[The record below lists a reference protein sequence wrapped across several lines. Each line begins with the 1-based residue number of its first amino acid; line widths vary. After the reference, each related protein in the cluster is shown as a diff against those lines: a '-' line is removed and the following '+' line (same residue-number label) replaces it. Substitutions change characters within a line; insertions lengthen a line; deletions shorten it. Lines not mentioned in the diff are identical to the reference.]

1 MAVKKLGLIVNPI
14 AGMGGRCGLKGTDGA
29 EILARACE
37 LGAVAEAPA
46 RAGQALSR
54 LAGLE
59 DGIEVLTVSGLMGE
73 TEAREAGLQPTVL
86 FATNCDTTTGEDT
99 RRAAREMAAAGV
111 DLILFAGGDG
121 TARDVYAAAGPDT
134 VCLGVPAGCKIHSGV
149 YGINPRNAGDL
160 AALFLQGKVTRV
172 KQAEVMDIDE
182 DAFRQG
188 RVSAELYGYL
198 TVPQDE
204 ARVQGGKA
212 GRTQSDENALD
223 AISYYL
229 MDNMDADTLYILGT
243 GSTVFGI
250 KRRLGVAGTLL
261 GVDVTHGRELV
272 AADVTE
278 RQLLDLLEP
287 KGGVR
292 ARIVVTVIG
301 GQGYIFGRGNQQISP
316 RVIERVGRDDIIVV
330 ATKQKLA
337 ALGGKPLL
345 VDTGS
350 DEVNAM
356 LTGYMRVVTGYNEQ
370 IAARVSA

>member
-1 MAVKKLGLIVNPI
+1 VAVKKLGLIVNPI

-46 RAGQALSR
+46 RAGLALSR
-54 LAGLE
+54 LAGLDE
-59 DGIEVLTVSGLMGE
+59 GLEVLTVSGLMGE
-73 TEAREAGLQPTVL
+73 TEAREAGLQPRVL
-86 FATNCDTTTGEDT
+86 LTTDCDSTTSEDT
-99 RRAAREMAAAGV
+99 RRAAQEMAAAGV

-121 TARDVYAAAGPDT
+121 TARDVYAAAGSDV

-160 AALFLQGKVTRV
+160 AALYLQGKVTKV

-182 DAFRQG
+182 EAFREG

-212 GRTQSDENALD
+212 GRTQSDENALN

-229 MDNMDADTLYILGT
+229 MDTMDADTLYILGT
-243 GSTVFGI
+243 GGTVFGV
-250 KRRLGVAGTLL
+250 KRRLGIAGTLL

-278 RQLLDLLEP
+278 RQLLDLLDE
-287 KGGVR
+287 KGGAR
-292 ARIVVTVIG
+292 AKIVVTVIG

-316 RVIERVGRDDIIVV
+316 RVIERVGRDDIIVI

-350 DEVNAM
+350 EEVNSM

-370 IAARVSA
+370 IVARVSS

>member
-46 RAGQALSR
+46 RAGLALSR

-59 DGIEVLTVSGLMGE
+59 DDIEVLTVSGLMGE
-73 TEAREAGLQPTVL
+73 TEAREAGLEPTVL
-86 FATNCDTTTGEDT
+86 FSTNCDTTTSEDT
-99 RRAAREMAAAGV
+99 RRAAGEMAAAGV

-121 TARDVYAAAGPDT
+121 TARDVYSAAGTDT

-182 DAFRQG
+182 EAFREG

-229 MDNMDADTLYILGT
+229 MDTMNADTLYILGT
-243 GSTVFGI
+243 GGTVFGV
-250 KRRLGVAGTLL
+250 KRRLGIAGTLL

-278 RQLLDLLEP
+278 RQLLDLLDE
-287 KGGVR
+287 KGG
-292 ARIVVTVIG
+292 AKAKIIVTVIG
-301 GQGYIFGRGNQQISP
+301 GQGYIFGRANQQISP
-316 RVIERVGRDDIIVV
+316 RVIERVGRDDIIVI

-350 DEVNAM
+350 EEVNTM

-370 IAARVSA
+370 IVARVSS

>member
-1 MAVKKLGLIVNPI
+1 MAVKKVGLIVNPI

-46 RAGQALSR
+46 RAELALSR
-54 LAGLE
+54 LVGLE
-59 DGIEVLTVSGLMGE
+59 DRIKILTVSGLMGE
-73 TEAREAGLQPTVL
+73 AEAREAGLQPTVL
-86 FATNCDTTTGEDT
+86 FTTDCDTTTGEHT

-121 TARDVYAAAGPDT
+121 TARDVYAAAGTDT

-160 AALFLQGKVTRV
+160 AALFLQGKVTKV

-182 DAFRQG
+182 EAFREG

-229 MDNMDADTLYILGT
+229 MDTMNADTLYILGT
-243 GSTVFGI
+243 GGTVFGV
-250 KRRLGVAGTLL
+250 KRRLGIAGTLL
-261 GVDVTHGRELV
+261 GVDVTNGRELV

-278 RQLLDLLEP
+278 RQLLDLLDQ
-287 KGGVR
+287 KGG
-292 ARIVVTVIG
+292 AKAKIVVTVIG

-316 RVIERVGRDDIIVV
+316 RVIERVGRDDIIVI

-350 DEVNAM
+350 EEVNTM

-370 IAARVSA
+370 IVARVSS